1 MCFIDH
7 QTLNLQ
13 YYNRSLC
20 CFAFISLNFDFKK
33 KEKEKKKGR
42 DCAIRSHHIQFLK
55 VYMVGLLLCIS
66 FCGLCLSHLSYKL
79 MNKAKIKL
87 HC

>member
-13 YYNRSLC
+13 YY
-20 CFAFISLNFDFKK
+20 FNFDLKK
-33 KEKEKKKGR
+33 RKKKKKGR